1 MFLGECEEAV
11 SPFPGSLEAIKDN
24 VERARQALGAVG
36 IEPDRIQY
44 SAFVTVMFKKFTDI
58 IRSLTDKVKQYE
70 EIPEEKR
77 KELEG
82 VVEVAR

>member
-1 MFLGECEEAV
+1 
-11 SPFPGSLEAIKDN
+11 
-24 VERARQALGAVG
+24 
-36 IEPDRIQY
+36 
-44 SAFVTVMFKKFTDI
+44 MFKKFTDI